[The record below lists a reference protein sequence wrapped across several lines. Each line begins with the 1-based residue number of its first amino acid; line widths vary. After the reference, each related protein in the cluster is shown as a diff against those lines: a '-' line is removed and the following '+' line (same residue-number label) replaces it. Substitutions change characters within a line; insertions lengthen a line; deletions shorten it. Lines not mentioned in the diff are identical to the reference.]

1 MAQLMALDIGA
12 KRTGIAI
19 TDELQIIA
27 SGHSTVLTH
36 ELIGFLKIYFEE
48 HVVEKLVVGLPKR
61 LHNELSDSYKFVE
74 AQMNLISEYFPDLEV
89 VFIDE
94 RFTSK
99 MAEKVLYQSGLTK
112 KKRQNKALVDEI
124 SATIILQSFLTQKQ
138 S

>member
-1 MAQLMALDIGA
+1 MAQLMALDIGE

-36 ELIGFLKIYFEE
+36 KLIDFLQTYFEE
-48 HVVEKLVVGLPKR
+48 HEVEKLVVGLPKR
-61 LHNELSDSYKFVE
+61 LHNELSDSYKYVE
-74 AQMNLISEYFPDLEV
+74 EQMNLIAEHFPDIEIAL
-89 VFIDE
+89 IDE

-99 MAEKVLYQSGLTK
+99 MAEKVLYKSGLKK
-112 KKRQNKALVDEI
+112 KKRQNKALIDEI